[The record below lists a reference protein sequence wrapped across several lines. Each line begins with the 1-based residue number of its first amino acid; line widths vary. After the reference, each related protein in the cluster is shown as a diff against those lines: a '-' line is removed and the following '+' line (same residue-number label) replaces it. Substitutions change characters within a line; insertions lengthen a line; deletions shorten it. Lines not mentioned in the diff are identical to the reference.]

1 MQILVANIP
10 VEVVKKKIKNMHL
23 SVLPPD
29 GKVRV
34 SAPETLSDESIVM
47 FVRTKI
53 GWIRKQQE
61 KFELQP
67 RQSERQY
74 VSGETLYVWER
85 QFFLQVE
92 YSYKGNSLV
101 LVGDKAILTVRKES
115 TAKQRENFVNEW
127 YRTLLKAEVEK
138 YLPKWE
144 RITGL
149 KCSGW
154 QSKYMTTKWG
164 TCNTSTGKIWLNLQL
179 AKKPIEC
186 LEYVILHELSH
197 LKVKNHGP
205 EFVAILDQHMPYWR
219 EYKRQ
224 LNDSKLDYMI
234 SSNVEDEEVRP

>member
-1 MQILVANIP
+1 MQILVSNIP

-34 SAPETLSDESIVM
+34 SAPETLSDESIIL

-53 GWIRKQQE
+53 GWIKKQQE
-61 KFELQP
+61 IFELQP

-74 VSGETLYVWER
+74 VSGETLYVWGR
-85 QFFLQVE
+85 QYFLQVE
-92 YSYKGNSLV
+92 YSYRGNSLV
-101 LVGDKAILTVRKES
+101 LSGDKAILTVRKES
-115 TAKQRENFVNEW
+115 TPKQRETFVNEW
-127 YRTLLKAEVEK
+127 YRSLLKAEVEK

-149 KCSGW
+149 KCSSW

-164 TCNTSTGKIWLNLQL
+164 TCNTSTRKIWLNLQL

-186 LEYVILHELSH
+186 LEYVILHELAH
-197 LKVKNHGP
+197 LEVKNHGP
-205 EFVAILDQHMPYWR
+205 KFVAILDQYMPYWR
-219 EYKRQ
+219 EYKKQ
-224 LNDSKLDYMI
+224 LNDSKLDYMLTA
-234 SSNVEDEEVRP
+234 D

>member
-10 VEVVKKKIKNMHL
+10 VEVVKKNIKNLHL

-34 SAPETLSDESIVM
+34 SAPEALSDDAVAM

-74 VSGETLYVWER
+74 VSGETLYVWGR
-85 QFFLQVE
+85 QHFLRVE

-101 LVGDKAILTVRKES
+101 LSGDNAILTVRKES
-115 TAKQRENFVNEW
+115 TVKQRETFVNEW
-127 YRTLLKAEVEK
+127 YRTLLKTEVEK

-144 RITGL
+144 KITGL
-149 KCSGW
+149 QCSSW

-186 LEYVILHELSH
+186 LEYVILHELIH
-197 LKVKNHGP
+197 LKVRNHGP
-205 EFVAILDQHMPYWR
+205 EFVAEMNRYMQNWR
-219 EYKRQ
+219 EIRNQ
-224 LNDSKLDYMI
+224 LNESKLDYLAPT
-234 SSNVEDEEVRP
+234 E

>member
-10 VEVVKKKIKNMHL
+10 VEVVKKNIKNLHL

-34 SAPETLSDESIVM
+34 SAPETLSDDAIAM

-67 RQSERQY
+67 RQSVRQY
-74 VSGETLYVWER
+74 VSGETLYVWGR
-85 QFFLQVE
+85 QYFLRVE

-101 LVGDKAILTVRKES
+101 LSGDNAILTVRKES
-115 TAKQRENFVNEW
+115 TVKQRGTFVNEW

-149 KCSGW
+149 QCSSW

-186 LEYVILHELSH
+186 LEYVILHELIH
-197 LKVKNHGP
+197 LKVRNHGP
-205 EFVAILDQHMPYWR
+205 EFVAEMNRYMQNWR
-219 EYKRQ
+219 EIRNQ
-224 LNDSKLDYMI
+224 LNESKLDYLAPT
-234 SSNVEDEEVRP
+234 E

>member
-10 VEVVKKKIKNMHL
+10 VEVVKKNIKNLHL

-34 SAPETLSDESIVM
+34 SAPEALSDDAIAM

-74 VSGETLYVWER
+74 VSGETLYVWGR
-85 QFFLQVE
+85 QYFLRVE
-92 YSYKGNSLV
+92 YSYKGNALV
-101 LVGDKAILTVRKES
+101 LSGDNAILTVRKES
-115 TAKQRENFVNEW
+115 TVKQRETFVNEW

-144 RITGL
+144 KITGL
-149 KCSGW
+149 QCSSW

-186 LEYVILHELSH
+186 LEYVILHELIH
-197 LKVKNHGP
+197 LKVRNHGP
-205 EFVAILDQHMPYWR
+205 EFVTEMNRYMQNWR
-219 EYKRQ
+219 EIRNQ
-224 LNDSKLDYMI
+224 LNESKLDYLAPM
-234 SSNVEDEEVRP
+234 EL